1 MMSRRAG
8 ASSSATIRIGRSTS
22 MAKQDDTF
30 DLTPGLDAE
39 IARAAEV
46 VAAARS
52 VVALTGAGL
61 SVESGIPPFRGK
73 GGLWTRYG
81 EPPMDGYQRFLRDP
95 QRYWQER
102 LSPSAPWMT
111 ALAATLAAA
120 KPNAGHLALA
130 ELERIGRLH
139 ALITQNIDDLHRQA
153 GSRELLEIHG
163 NHFLLRCVGC
173 GARFAE
179 ADVAIDAAALPPRC
193 PRCDAIVKGDT
204 VHFGEPIPPD
214 VLRGCFEAVEQA
226 DCMLV
231 AGTSATVYPAAEFP
245 QEVWRRGG
253 VVIEVNPEETEL
265 SAIAAHSLRGP
276 GGALL
281 ERLLHHTQRLAPE
294 HAA

>member
-1 MMSRRAG
+1 
-8 ASSSATIRIGRSTS
+8 
-22 MAKQDDTF
+22 MARDDTF
-30 DLTPGLDAE
+30 ELTPALDAE

-46 VAAARS
+46 VTAARS

-95 QRYWQER
+95 QRYWQDR

-111 ALAATLAAA
+111 ALADTLAAA

-130 ELERIGRLH
+130 ELERLGRLH

-163 NHFLLRCVGC
+163 NHFLMRCVGC

-179 ADVAIDAAALPPRC
+179 AEIAIDPAALPPRC
-193 PRCDAIVKGDT
+193 PRCEGIVKGDT
-204 VHFGEPIPPD
+204 VHFGEPIPAD
-214 VLRGCFEAVEQA
+214 VLRGCFLAVERA
-226 DCMLV
+226 DCMIV

-245 QEVWRRGG
+245 FEVLRAGG
-253 VVIEVNPEETEL
+253 QVIEVNPDETEL
-265 SAIAAHSLRGP
+265 TSVSTLSLRGP
-276 GGALL
+276 AGAVLD
-281 ERLLHHTQRLAPE
+281 RLLHHVTRLGS
-294 HAA
+294 AAA